1 MSKKHAIN
9 HKERKREIRAAGL
22 RLFARLGF
30 AAVNFGMIAK
40 ECGIARTLLYTYFK
54 DKRAIF
60 NEAVSEATS
69 SVEAQYHEIMRS
81 RQSADAKLRQLC
93 IAVFAMLFDNRD
105 FLCVIVDFLCEF
117 RRNGRIPVDNIMRHT
132 VGLKRI
138 IHSLIV
144 EAKHRG
150 EYDVVLDPN
159 RATSLL
165 FSQFEVVV
173 LRIAVSGKAE
183 ISDSIDQMNSILL
196 AFRSQDGVLRHFN

>member
-1 MSKKHAIN
+1 MPKKHAIN

-22 RLFARLGF
+22 KLFAHFGF
-30 AAVNFGMIAK
+30 DDVNFGMIAK

-60 NEAVSEATS
+60 NEAVTEATS
-69 SVEAQYHEIMRS
+69 AVEAKYWEIMRS
-81 RQSADAKLRQLC
+81 HQSADAKLRQLC

-117 RRNGRIPVDNIMRHT
+117 RRKGKIPVDNIMRHT

-150 EYDVVLDPN
+150 EYDQAIDAN

-165 FSQFEVVV
+165 YSQFEAAV

-183 ISDSIDQMNSILL
+183 ISDSIDKMNSILL
-196 AFRSQDGVLRHFN
+196 AFRSQEGVLRHFN